1 MKKKLSIIF
10 LLIFF
15 LLSIFNLYKNYWNE
29 ILLAFIDECQIEK
42 INYIPENSTLI
53 VGHAYG
59 SPDSNNNFISNKIKN
74 LIIQNK
80 FKEVIFTGDVL
91 KLPSEKKW
99 EELND
104 LFYKNKTNFY
114 IAPGNHDVGIGEND
128 KLLNIYKKSQ
138 IKPKK
143 FPHKIKTND
152 FLIIIENTS
161 SNPWKLSEETLDL
174 IFNKNY
180 NKNLLILTHHII
192 VKDLLKFTNSKQG
205 MPKELYSFNKFKNY
219 NFTIISGDSGAFETL
234 PRIGC
239 FQKNEFYY
247 IFNGI
252 GDISNDTV
260 IILNKGKIL
269 SYEIN

>member
-15 LLSIFNLYKNYWNE
+15 LLSIFYLYKNYWNE

-128 KLLNIYKKSQ
+128 KLLNIYGRNRKR
-138 IKPKK
+138 
-143 FPHKIKTND
+143 
-152 FLIIIENTS
+152 
-161 SNPWKLSEETLDL
+161 
-174 IFNKNY
+174 
-180 NKNLLILTHHII
+180 
-192 VKDLLKFTNSKQG
+192 
-205 MPKELYSFNKFKNY
+205 
-219 NFTIISGDSGAFETL
+219 GD
-234 PRIGC
+234 R
-239 FQKNEFYY
+239 
-247 IFNGI
+247 
-252 GDISNDTV
+252 
-260 IILNKGKIL
+260 
-269 SYEIN
+269 